1 MATRRLNLDI
11 VNDPARFTNLRSA
24 LAVPLQGDANVV
36 AVLALY
42 RTGQDAFTQDQLRI
56 CAERGFRSWESQSK
70 TR

>member
-1 MATRRLNLDI
+1 MATRRLKPGY

-56 CAERGFRSWESQSK
+56 VQSAGSKLGITTK

>member
-1 MATRRLNLDI
+1 MANPAVEPGY

-56 CAERGFRSWESQSK
+56 VQSAGSK
-70 TR
+70 LGITIETR

>member
-1 MATRRLNLDI
+1 MNGNPAVEPGY

-42 RTGQDAFTQDQLRI
+42 RTGQDAFTRI
-56 CAERGFRSWESQSK
+56 NCGLCRARVRSWESQSK